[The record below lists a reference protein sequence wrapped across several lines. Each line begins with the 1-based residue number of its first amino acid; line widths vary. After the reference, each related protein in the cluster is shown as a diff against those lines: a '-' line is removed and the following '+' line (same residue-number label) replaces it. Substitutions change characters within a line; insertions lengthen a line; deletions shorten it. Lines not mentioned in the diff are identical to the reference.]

1 MNLNT
6 VHKIIAQHFPSTL
19 YRYMKHGKKG
29 NNETDSVNPHLFD
42 HGPHLARNSSKESN
56 ATSSTD
62 FCRQTTANSEC
73 CVTHCSS
80 SCSPRLLKAA
90 GTSQQQVDS
99 TSLHIMLLVRNG
111 IKQCFSREHLQP
123 KRSLHVHLFCSL
135 RNITCRQFRRR

>member
-73 CVTHCSS
+73 CVTHCSP

-99 TSLHIMLLVRNG
+99 TSLHIMLHCPQRHQAVLLTRALATKG
-111 IKQCFSREHLQP
+111 KAFSS
-123 KRSLHVHLFCSL
+123 RSSVL
-135 RNITCRQFRRR
+135 